1 MFNVED
7 FKRKYGHEE
16 AGFWY
21 PRVTAICEIIA
32 KPGMEKWLADS
43 GSYDLMKQK
52 RRKVLDWGSAID
64 RAIKKIFK
72 GESPEINPIINPSI
86 DAFLDWLKKYKV
98 VFVAADRKVVSKK
111 HFYAGT
117 TDIVAEIGGSF
128 GILDIKT
135 SSNFWDE
142 HFIQTAAY
150 CQAFNEEELKRV
162 KTHWILRV
170 DQYQECQKCGAK
182 KREKAGQDD
191 IKGSNHNSC
200 THDWSQFTGVCELKE
215 AAEHETYIK
224 MFLHAKKLW
233 ELSNRRFLSKI
244 SNYPN
249 KAAI

>member
-1 MFNVED
+1 MMNVED

-16 AGFWY
+16 HGFWY

-43 GSYDLMKQK
+43 GSYDEMLQK
-52 RRKVLDWGSAID
+52 RRKILDWGSAID
-64 RAIKKIFK
+64 SAVKKIFR

-86 DAFLDWLKKYKV
+86 DAFFSWFKKHKV
-98 VFVAADRKVVSKK
+98 ELFAADRKVVSKK

-117 TDIVAEIGGSF
+117 TDIIAEVDGTF

-142 HFIQTAAY
+142 HFVQTAAY

-162 KTHWILRV
+162 RTHWILRV
-170 DQYQECQKCGAK
+170 DQYQECKNCRAK
-182 KREKAGQDD
+182 KRGKGGQDE
-191 IKGSNHNSC
+191 IKWGEPDCSHS
-200 THDWSQFTGVCELKE
+200 WSAVKGICELKE
-215 AAEHETYIK
+215 SSEHQTYMR

-233 ELSNRRFLSKI
+233 ELANRRFLSQVE
-244 SNYPN
+244 NYPN
-249 KAAI
+249 KLS

>member
-1 MFNVED
+1 MMNAED

-43 GSYDLMKQK
+43 GSYDLMMQK

-64 RAIKKIFK
+64 RVAKSIFK
-72 GESPEINPIINPSI
+72 GESPEINPTINPSI
-86 DAFLDWLKKYKV
+86 GAFLSWLKRHKI
-98 VFVAADRKVVSKK
+98 VFFDADRKVVSKK

-117 TDIVAEIGGSF
+117 TDIIAEIDGQF

-142 HFIQTAAY
+142 HFVQTAAY
-150 CQAFNEEELKRV
+150 CQAFNEQESKKV
-162 KTHWILRV
+162 KTHWILKV
-170 DQYQECQKCGAK
+170 DQYQECQNCFAK
-182 KREKAGQDD
+182 KREKAGKEE
-191 IKGSNHNSC
+191 IKGNNFDCQHN
-200 THDWSQFTGVCELKE
+200 WSVFKGVCELKE
-215 AAEHETYIK
+215 SSEHETYMR

-233 ELSNRRFLSKI
+233 ELANRRFLSHI
-244 SNYPN
+244 ENYPN
-249 KAAI
+249 NKF